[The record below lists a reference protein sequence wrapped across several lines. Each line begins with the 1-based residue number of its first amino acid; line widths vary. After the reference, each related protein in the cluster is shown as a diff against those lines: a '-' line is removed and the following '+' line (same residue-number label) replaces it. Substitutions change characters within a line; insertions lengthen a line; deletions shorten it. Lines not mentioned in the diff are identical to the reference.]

1 MLPSC
6 SCITL
11 RKRLGLQQYR
21 GTQREEGQVVKAYR
35 FKLNPNR
42 QQRYA
47 LARTLDVCREL
58 YNDCLYQRK
67 LQRISYYDQK
77 KELPALKQAFPVHK
91 SVYAQVLQNVLDRL
105 DKSFKNFF
113 RSGFGFPR
121 FKGVNR
127 FDSFTY
133 PQSGFALTGKQLSL
147 SKIGNIKVRL
157 SRRLPTD
164 AVVKTCTI
172 KRSGGGWF
180 ATLVFE
186 YKAAP
191 LPANDLAVG
200 IDVGIT
206 SFATFSDG
214 AVIQNPR
221 FYQKAQA
228 PLRVAQRRIA
238 RRNKGSNR
246 WRKAVI
252 LLKKIH
258 EPIANQR
265 KDFLHKHST
274 AVVRK
279 YGAIVVEALNV
290 SGMSRG
296 NLAKQI
302 LDCSWSEW
310 FRQLAYKAEEAGRQF
325 IAVDPKYTSQTCPE
339 CGFVSRENRKTQAD
353 FCCVSC
359 GYSANADYVGSVN
372 ILARKEPSGA
382 NVGRLSPCVA

>member
-1 MLPSC
+1 M
-6 SCITL
+6 
-11 RKRLGLQQYR
+11 K
-21 GTQREEGQVVKAYR
+21 KAYR

-47 LARTLDVCREL
+47 LTRTLDVCREL
-58 YNDCLYQRK
+58 YNDALYERK
-67 LQRISYYDQK
+67 MHRVSCYDQI
-77 KELPALKQAFPVHK
+77 KELPALKVAFPIHK
-91 SVYAQVLQNVLDRL
+91 QVYSQVLQSVLDRL
-105 DKSFKNFF
+105 DKAFKNFF

-121 FKGVNR
+121 FKGVRR

-157 SRRLPTD
+157 SRELPTD
-164 AVVKTCTI
+164 AIVKTCTI
-172 KRSGGGWF
+172 KRSVNGWF

-186 YKAAP
+186 YQATP
-191 LPANDLAVG
+191 LPANDLAIG

-214 AVIQNPR
+214 TVIQNPR
-221 FYQKAQA
+221 IYQKAQA
-228 PLRVAQRRIA
+228 QLRVAQRRVA
-238 RRNKGSNR
+238 RRKKGSSR
-246 WRKAVI
+246 RRKAVI
-252 LLKKIH
+252 LLGKIH
-258 EPIANQR
+258 EHIANQR

-274 AVVRK
+274 EVVRK
-279 YGAIVVEALNV
+279 YGTVVVEALNV

-310 FRQLAYKAEEAGRQF
+310 FRQLTYKAEEAGRQF

-339 CGFVSRENRKTQAD
+339 CGFISRENRKTQAD

-359 GYSANADYVGSVN
+359 GYSANADHVGSVN